1 MQNSLSP
8 IWKMPFFLF
17 LKIFCF
23 IFEYLVMK
31 KRRTNNIDWIIC
43 CIGQCII
50 TFWLF
55 PSEAVTFIWQSTRLN
70 RPIRMNKMNPNNRVR
85 VDEIHRWSNC
95 ATVDPWTNYQII
107 TYMHRKQFF
116 SLFFLIFFHIFSS
129 INYTY
134 RMKVDFSRSI
144 KCFIGWDG
152 LHFSYWLL
160 YKWLSYCDYL
170 QITYWS
176 MKNL

>member
-1 MQNSLSP
+1 MHLCNGNWVLITVNTRLHDVYGYSKLNDNKKKYLKIKGFDWFTYNLYICKIACHP
-8 IWKMPFFLF
+8 YGRCLFFCFWKFSVLF
-17 LKIFCF
+17 LNI
-23 IFEYLVMK
+23 YLWN

-55 PSEAVTFIWQSTRLN
+55 SSEAVTFIWQSIGLN
-70 RPIRMNKMNPNNRVR
+70 RPIRMNKMNPNNRVH

-116 SLFFLIFFHIFSS
+116 FSLS
-129 INYTY
+129 
-134 RMKVDFSRSI
+134 
-144 KCFIGWDG
+144 
-152 LHFSYWLL
+152 
-160 YKWLSYCDYL
+160 
-170 QITYWS
+170 
-176 MKNL
+176 

>member
-1 MQNSLSP
+1 MNYQLYQT
-8 IWKMPFFLF
+8 MYHYFL
-17 LKIFCF
+17 I
-23 IFEYLVMK
+23 IFERSGNFHL
-31 KRRTNNIDWIIC
+31 TIDPFEWK
-43 CIGQCII
+43 
-50 TFWLF
+50 
-55 PSEAVTFIWQSTRLN
+55 
-70 RPIRMNKMNPNNRVR
+70 KMNPNNRVR

-144 KCFIGWDG
+144 KCFIGCDG
-152 LHFSYWLL
+152 LHFSCWLL